1 MSLTGDVFASGKRVP
16 VTDHAEVRRVS
27 SLCRGFAKE
36 CCGGD
41 LGEVQEC
48 QTVGTCLSP
57 AHQECE
63 SETRTQNALLTAVT
77 PNDYSMRIMST

>member
-1 MSLTGDVFASGKRVP
+1 MSLTGDVFVSGKRVR
-16 VTDHAEVRRVS
+16 VTDHAGVSRVS

-36 CCGGD
+36 CCADD

-48 QTVGTCLSP
+48 QTVGTCLSA

-63 SETRTQNALLTAVT
+63 SETRAQNALLTAVT
-77 PNDYSMRIMST
+77 PNGYSMRIMST